1 MRLSAILLLI
11 VAPMHLCV
19 GEVVLIPATMEN
31 PLLRSAPS
39 TNADARKGA
48 RSLRALNSA
57 GISQLLESITTKVK
71 PFVPRTAAYAA
82 AKQARVKK
90 AAAARTAQIE
100 QKSKENQAA
109 LLKMGLATFGQDV
122 NSAIL
127 QANSKNFFFQRD
139 GSFFLILSKMG
150 TSVDDLKGMLES
162 ACQTSDIL
170 VKGAVR
176 DTVCQYAMYRENPER
191 REISFLLANPAS

>member
-11 VAPMHLCV
+11 VAPLHLCV

-57 GISQLLESITTKVK
+57 GISQLLEPFTTKVK
-71 PFVPRTAAYAA
+71 SFVPRTAAYAA

-100 QKSKENQAA
+100 QKSEENQAA
-109 LLKMGLATFGQDV
+109 LLKMGLAAFGQDV
-122 NSAIL
+122 SSAIVK
-127 QANSKNFFFQRD
+127 ANSQNSFFQRD
-139 GSFFLILSKMG
+139 GSFFLILFKRG
-150 TSVDDLKGMLES
+150 KSVDDLTGMLES
-162 ACQTSDIL
+162 ACQTSDIS
-170 VKGAVR
+170 VEVAVR
-176 DTVCQYAMYRENPER
+176 DTVRQYKLYREDPKR